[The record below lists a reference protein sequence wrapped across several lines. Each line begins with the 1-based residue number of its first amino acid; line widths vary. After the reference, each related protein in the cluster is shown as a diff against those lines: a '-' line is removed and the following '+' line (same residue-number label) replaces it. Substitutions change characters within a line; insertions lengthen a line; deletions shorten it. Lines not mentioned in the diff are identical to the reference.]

1 MRQESEFDPAHETAY
16 LFIHFMIPLEKVTA
30 SMKSFYIGRTQYLSN
45 FSHGHTKMSRP
56 PLVLAGILGVQSAV
70 MKTRKI

>member
-30 SMKSFYIGRTQYLSN
+30 SMKSF
-45 FSHGHTKMSRP
+45 
-56 PLVLAGILGVQSAV
+56 
-70 MKTRKI
+70 